1 MTKHEFEEWLG
12 SQVTESEYKDIEFV
26 YTFHPSISNTEGK
39 TQIAQLYK
47 IGGMRLIKDMLPTA
61 RKAQELDNK
70 IMAANA
76 NLMRLKRQSE
86 MLANGEESEE
96 IK

>member
-1 MTKHEFEEWLG
+1 M
-12 SQVTESEYKDIEFV
+12 I
-26 YTFHPSISNTEGK
+26 
-39 TQIAQLYK
+39 
-47 IGGMRLIKDMLPTA
+47 PTA

>member
-1 MTKHEFEEWLG
+1 M
-12 SQVTESEYKDIEFV
+12 I
-26 YTFHPSISNTEGK
+26 
-39 TQIAQLYK
+39 
-47 IGGMRLIKDMLPTA
+47 RDMIPTA

-96 IK
+96 